1 MKCCALQ
8 VDVISPITGER
19 CYHLPKVRHRAR
31 RDDSEGDEAEMD
43 DAEIYDAEMNDA
55 EMDDAEKDGAP
66 IDDAVKDGATV
77 EDAEIYDPIVGL
89 HLFAKKEPPT

>member
-19 CYHLPKVRHRAR
+19 RYHLPKVRHRAR
-31 RDDSEGDEAEMD
+31 RDDSEGDDSEGDEAKRDEAAMD
-43 DAEIYDAEMNDA
+43 DAEMNDA
-55 EMDDAEKDGAP
+55 EMNDAEMY
-66 IDDAVKDGATV
+66 DA
-77 EDAEIYDPIVGL
+77 EMNDAEIYDPIVGL